1 MNLLG
6 FYELKESPFSTSV
19 DSRFFYGTHQH
30 AEALVRLT
38 YATENMKG
46 LCVLVGGIGTGKTTL
61 ATRLLEELDPN
72 TYEAALL
79 VVIHAGVSSEW
90 MLRKMA
96 YQMEVPS
103 PGETKTELLT
113 QLSRRLL
120 EVHESG
126 KKAVVLIDEAQMLRS
141 QELMEDFRGLL
152 NIEIDGSKALTFV
165 LFGLMELDHALALD
179 PALRQRVAIR
189 YELTPLDA
197 GGTEAEQDEGE
208 AQMLRS
214 QELMEDFRGL
224 LNIEIDGSKALTF
237 VLFGLMELDHALALD
252 PALRQRVAVRYELA
266 PLDAGGTEAYVLH
279 RLGVA
284 GARHPIFAPGTFPTI
299 CHYAQGIPRL
309 INGLCDNALLE
320 GYLRKQESIEEPL
333 IHEIAKDLKLD
344 P

>member
-141 QELMEDFRGLL
+141 QDLMEDFRGLL

-197 GGTEAEQDEGE
+197 GGTEA
-208 AQMLRS
+208 
-214 QELMEDFRGL
+214 
-224 LNIEIDGSKALTF
+224 
-237 VLFGLMELDHALALD
+237 
-252 PALRQRVAVRYELA
+252 
-266 PLDAGGTEAYVLH
+266 YVLH

-299 CHYAQGIPRL
+299 CHYAKGIPRL